1 MRPQWFE
8 KVRQT
13 VVVNFMHQGQQATDF
28 SLGKTFASKPCQIVS
43 GQVRQDLSLVLTKG
57 HGHGDQLL

>member
-1 MRPQWFE
+1 
-8 KVRQT
+8 
-13 VVVNFMHQGQQATDF
+13 MHQGQQATDF